1 MDSTCGTRQSR
12 PGSIPVRAG
21 YLTAKLPESS
31 SQGTSIDL
39 QSTLTLLLS
48 RMDTMNSNIVHVTK
62 TTTLLHER
70 IVAKEQDK
78 VSVYPNSS
86 EN

>member
-1 MDSTCGTRQSR
+1 MDIACGTRQRR

-48 RMDTMNSNIVHVTK
+48 KMDTMNSNIVHVTK
-62 TTTLLHER
+62 TTTLLYER
-70 IVAKEQDK
+70 ILAKE
-78 VSVYPNSS
+78 
-86 EN
+86 